1 VSALR
6 RVFVVEER
14 DNPSSAYFLLPA
26 LEGLGLPVTRAG
38 FAAVPP
44 PEALDG
50 ALVVLVRYL
59 PGPWARLL
67 ARHRDVLAG
76 LAFFMDDDVLDP
88 AVFAGLPWRYRFKL
102 WRLASRRVGWL
113 RGQRAQLWVS
123 TPALAA
129 KYAAWPPRR
138 LAPVDLPDTPGSRSD
153 LRRVFYHGSAS
164 HRDDI
169 RFLVPV
175 ARELLAD
182 DARLRFEIVGG
193 GNVGR
198 LFAALPGASVV
209 RPMPWPA
216 YRRFAVGEVRHV
228 GLAPQGESPFNRA
241 RSYTKFFDITRAGAV
256 GVYTAGSACA
266 TVVTS
271 GRDGLVVPMDPVAW
285 VDAVRFLL
293 ADEPRRL
300 AMLAAARETAAR
312 LSEAARRTL
321 ADVLAAP
328 HEVAP

>member
-1 VSALR
+1 MNSQKVKNPFLSSLAIQIRVVKALIR
-6 RVFVVEER
+6 REYITL
-14 DNPSSAYFLLPA
+14 SGKS
-26 LEGLGLPVTRAG
+26 GLGFLMLFGEP
-38 FAAVPP
+38 
-44 PEALDG
+44 
-50 ALVVLVRYL
+50 LVV
-59 PGPWARLL
+59 
-67 ARHRDVLAG
+67 
-76 LAFFMDDDVLDP
+76 MDDDVLDP

-209 RPMPWPA
+209 RPMEQRSITALPVVDA
-216 YRRFAVGEVRHV
+216 ADRLVGILHIHDILGKGTIRFSESTGGDAGDSPVC
-228 GLAPQGESPFNRA
+228 LARNG
-241 RSYTKFFDITRAGAV
+241 KKGAV
-256 GVYTAGSACA
+256 NC
-266 TVVTS
+266 
-271 GRDGLVVPMDPVAW
+271 LP
-285 VDAVRFLL
+285 
-293 ADEPRRL
+293 
-300 AMLAAARETAAR
+300 
-312 LSEAARRTL
+312 
-321 ADVLAAP
+321 
-328 HEVAP
+328 